1 MFPLA
6 SLVVAVVVL
15 VNVESHDSSAE
26 CCPSPPRL
34 RSVLPGVAAQRR
46 QQQQQ
51 RQRIVSAV
59 VSSSFLASLFSH
71 EANAARASSTARTAA

>member
-6 SLVVAVVVL
+6 PLVVVVVL

-26 CCPSPPRL
+26 CWPSPPRL

-46 QQQQQ
+46 QQQ

-59 VSSSFLASLFSH
+59 ISSSFLASLFSH